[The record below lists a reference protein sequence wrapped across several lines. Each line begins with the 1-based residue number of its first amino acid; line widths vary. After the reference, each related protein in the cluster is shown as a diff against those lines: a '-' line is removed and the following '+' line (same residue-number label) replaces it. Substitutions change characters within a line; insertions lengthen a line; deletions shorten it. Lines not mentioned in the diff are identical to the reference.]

1 MPEDEVHTRQNSV
14 LQTLSVALIASPVF
28 ALAWAWGGMRGE
40 VLRPLS
46 PLLVLASVAGML
58 FLPQRQP
65 GETAGMAWRR
75 VWGRILRDPFTWTA
89 LALIV
94 YLVIPLF
101 NVGLSPILDA
111 AAIAAGADVHP
122 PFPYLPFCVSAR
134 EHLGVVCWFVPIL
147 LSSLGI
153 RHALTRTGKRWL
165 FEAIVWNGALLAAL
179 GFVQICT
186 NAHFPFWGEA
196 PHRIHFFSVFAYP
209 NMAGAYF
216 TLVYA
221 FSLGLWVYRIEE
233 VENAPLAA
241 ELGGAPIIH
250 TRLWA
255 HYPFVAVALLLC
267 AVLATLCRAAMTLT
281 FLLTGL
287 FLVYVLLRPL
297 AEKGMERAR
306 RFRSII
312 AVGGLFLAL
321 TGGGLRLCAVGRR
334 AGAQDAER
342 LLRLRPGDGKGAVPH
357 AHRDGDHA
365 GSSPLRRGWVGVSA
379 FLPGLPHAGEGR
391 EVPPDRRRRE
401 CPQRL
406 SSVSGRTRR
415 RGIHPDG
422 ALPLSPRQSHAG
434 RLASVGP
441 ERDRAGEVRHGRILS
456 GGLLR
461 GVARA
466 LDISRDNRGSDPRL
480 WRLPAA
486 CGVGSFPAVRLAGD
500 CAGISAASGRGLT
513 QVL

>member
-58 FLPQRQP
+58 FLPQRHP
-65 GETAGMAWRR
+65 AETAGMAWRR

-321 TGGGLRLCAVGRR
+321 TGVVYVYAPSDVGRELKTLNAFSVSDRVTGKAQYHTRIATAIMRDHPLFGVGGWGYRHFCLDYLMREKGEKSLQTLGGANVHNDYLQFLAEHGAVGFILMVLCLYLLANPMLGDWHRLAQSETAR
-334 AGAQDAER
+334 ARSGM
-342 LLRLRPGDGKGAVPH
+342 G
-357 AHRDGDHA
+357 
-365 GSSPLRRGWVGVSA
+365 GSSLAVFSVASPVLWTFLGTIAVLIHAFGDCPLRAASVLSLLYVSQA
-379 FLPGLPHAGEGR
+379 IVLGFLP
-391 EVPPDRRRRE
+391 
-401 CPQRL
+401 
-406 SSVSGRTRR
+406 
-415 RGIHPDG
+415 
-422 ALPLSPRQSHAG
+422 RQ
-434 RLASVGP
+434 
-441 ERDRAGEVRHGRILS
+441 
-456 GGLLR
+456 
-461 GVARA
+461 VA
-466 LDISRDNRGSDPRL
+466 D
-480 WRLPAA
+480 
-486 CGVGSFPAVRLAGD
+486 
-500 CAGISAASGRGLT
+500 
-513 QVL
+513 